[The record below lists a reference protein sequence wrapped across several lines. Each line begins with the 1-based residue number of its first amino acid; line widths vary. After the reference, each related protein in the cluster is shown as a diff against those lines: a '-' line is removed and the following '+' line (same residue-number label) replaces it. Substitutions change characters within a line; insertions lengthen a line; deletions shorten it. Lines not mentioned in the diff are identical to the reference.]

1 MADRIIP
8 LISQTETQSVAVTA
22 TTKEIEVD
30 CRTLEISVDASV
42 DGVATLKS
50 LTPGLIF
57 TIDPTVGAG
66 GSITLTLK
74 NGKTIFMDADNQK
87 VSLMVVDDNE
97 VKVLSATDGALV
109 PVGNAH
115 TATGTALA

>member
-8 LISQTETQSVAVTA
+8 LISQTVTQSVTVDA

-30 CRTLEISVDASV
+30 CRTLEITVAAAV
-42 DGVATLKS
+42 AGVATLKS

-57 TIDPTVGAG
+57 TIDPTVGSG

-74 NGKTIFMDADNQK
+74 NGKTIIMDATNEL

-97 VKVLSATDGALV
+97 VQVLSATDGALV
-109 PVGNAH
+109 PVGN
-115 TATGTALA
+115 TQGATGTALA

>member
-8 LISQTETQSVAVTA
+8 LISQTETQSVIVTA
-22 TTKEIEVD
+22 TSKEIEVD
-30 CRTLEISVDASV
+30 CRTLDVTVAASV
-42 DGVATLKS
+42 AGVATLKS

-57 TIDPTVGAG
+57 TIDPTVGSG

-74 NGKTIFMDADNQK
+74 NGKTIVMDASNEK

-97 VKVLSATDGALV
+97 VQVLASDDGALV
-109 PVGNAH
+109 PVGNAQG
-115 TATGTALA
+115 ATGTAL

>member
-30 CRTLEISVDASV
+30 CRTLAISVAAGV
-42 DGVATLKS
+42 AGVATLKS

-74 NGKTIFMDADNQK
+74 NGKTIIMDATNEL

-97 VKVLSATDGALV
+97 VQVLSATDGALV
-109 PVGNAH
+109 PVGNAN

>member
-8 LISQTETQSVAVTA
+8 LISQTPTQSVTVDA

-30 CRTLEISVDASV
+30 CRTLAITVAASV
-42 DGVATLKS
+42 AGVATLKS

-57 TIDPTVGAG
+57 TIDPTVGNG

-74 NGKTIFMDADNQK
+74 NGKTIIMAASDEK
-87 VSLMVVDDNE
+87 VSLMVLDDNE
-97 VKVLSATDGALV
+97 VQVLSATDGALV
-109 PVGNAH
+109 PVGNVN